1 MKHPIFT
8 LLVALSS
15 VVPKCSPSDAA
26 SDSAG
31 GASSRKT
38 VNTVCRVSRLDE
50 CGDNQM
56 CVQQQDHPDLGLCE
70 CLPGFDLQD
79 DEVFG
84 IKKIDQGKIHQVFFI
99 LFFSKFAS
107 RCRRRR
113 RRRM

>member
-1 MKHPIFT
+1 MKQPLFT
-8 LLVALSS
+8 LLIALSS
-15 VVPKCSPSDAA
+15 LVPKCSPSDAS
-26 SDSAG
+26 SDSAA

-84 IKKIDQGKIHQVFFI
+84 IKKID
-99 LFFSKFAS
+99 
-107 RCRRRR
+107 
-113 RRRM
+113 